1 MSEKVEDKTKSP
13 RGRRGS
19 QPPSKSS
26 NISSAGDDS
35 VDKAKTKRRR
45 SAVFDT
51 SKLSSQLQD
60 EGKKDGDTP
69 KKKTK
74 SSGASGS
81 PSGMRRSVSGGSL
94 KVKSAVKHSGEGDD
108 SGSSNA
114 ASSASRDSRVQQ
126 LKQHERIP
134 STTSDSSMTN
144 EEIQIMGLTLQTKV
158 KKAKSMRLD
167 TEKISSAKSKEDLR
181 DSEAKK
187 SSRKKGGNEPET
199 DTPKDGKKDS
209 EPAGKN
215 ESDEPK
221 KSSRKESRA
230 PKKEDDD
237 AISKNK
243 AASKKSKKHL
253 DATESP
259 RESSDDRKDKEK
271 KKTPRD
277 KESKDKSE
285 PKDKDVKK
293 SRDRAKT
300 TDSKPRPKSMQLPK
314 SPQSVSQKPE
324 DASVGGDAAPPRSPV
339 PSIEQLRQD
348 AAEISFSVSSSPE
361 PSPTKRPEES
371 SSARMP
377 ELPPKVPEPETPAAA
392 TPAAVPAEPT
402 TPKKADTHTENT
414 AATSSSGSV
423 SAIAAAAAA
432 ALANADSA
440 NRTENGAVTPTAS
453 GSQSARDLTDSS
465 TSDSSSRTPAPTTS
479 ADGLVPSSSVQNM
492 IKKFSVPA
500 DVQPQTRPVRSS
512 SGAKPIIKPSGSSS
526 ESRTRRGSTSSNR
539 SSGHHHSSTSSPDK
553 PVAASGASVPTP
565 AAASTDAAVPA
576 TVVTPA
582 SPDHVAKKDSHVT
595 ISVIRRHS
603 SKDIRHSSLTSDGSR
618 SRTSSGTFTREDS
631 RGEPRTPT
639 GTDGENASGSLERHS
654 SGPIKRASSR
664 DFLEGKDPASPE
676 YTKLKDDMRRYR
688 EGYDYYK
695 YKFKEAEQLLA
706 KEGLETFKKE
716 FDEKRRRLREM
727 EDVHKRDQAEIA
739 ELKAKVAQLEAQIK
753 ELKVEQANR
762 KLDSSA
768 SGSMP
773 NNSSSKDLSLSSSSN
788 SLSESGTSGRRASSF
803 RGPPI
808 STSSASLLNL
818 PSETKSGNTTPT
830 SAAIPTTP
838 QPTPKSKGFKVDLN
852 ATLVDLSQ
860 YKRTKKPSWASGKG
874 DLDHR
879 TRVALEVLDTEQ
891 SYVLGLTV
899 LLENYLK
906 PLLKYCKVEPKI
918 AEADVTKIFADGSLE
933 GIFVLNTK
941 LVEQLEERLAMW
953 HEKEELGDIFDK
965 FAPLLKPYSRY
976 GSRYEECLIHVTELQ
991 QKNPKFKKV
1000 FDFYDEHAF
1009 RFSGLRIKDYMIMP
1023 VQRVP
1028 RYTMLLRDLLKHTP
1042 ENHPDY
1048 ANLQSACKKV
1058 EDVASAVNE
1067 GIRQAE
1073 SQTKMAAIIERG
1085 GGFEALMKN
1094 NRSFTKSGVV
1104 PLLLDMS
1111 DRKKGGSKK
1120 DAEILLFNDLV
1131 VAGNFVSKKAE
1142 AHEYSFKFPLV
1153 WVSKDLDEEQANAI
1167 EQEGFDPA
1175 TGWTIRSPDSTW
1187 VVASKD
1193 QVDRNNWI
1201 AAFADALGI
1210 SGDDVANGPREG
1222 KHEFVTRCVYTG
1234 EWLDGG
1240 FYGKGTYVRTDGV
1253 LFDGYWDMRLQAG
1266 FGTITQPGGQ
1276 TVCGWR
1282 VMKPSLEVEPI
1293 ADEFGIFVNS
1303 PLTERD
1309 WSLLMTGA
1317 KEQTYAKGTR
1327 IISQGQV
1334 NSNLYRIKNGT
1345 CRVEKTNDA
1354 GEKIQLATMGPK
1366 TMFGDT
1372 AIVPSMKV
1380 ATADVVADSDN
1391 VEVFQIEVN
1400 ICYEILKS
1408 NPGLSMRFYKQM
1420 ALKLSQRLRNLHAP
1434 PPQKPSEA
1442 KATKSSKAAKKSKA
1456 DSAGEAGADSKDA
1469 PSAAVT
1475 ENEIEEKSK
1484 DKAFTEKFDLDETE
1498 IPIKEY
1504 ECMSKG
1510 VVRKYGTM
1518 YITSHHI
1525 CFEATVFGM
1534 SSQEVIKLDRLTAT
1548 ETKNK
1553 KELRLAIKNK
1563 KWTFIFENGLDEVHS
1578 LIESLRPV
1586 NVKDRR
1592 TTDELGQ
1599 DDSSSGMTR
1608 KGTRRDVN
1616 GTVEGI
1622 TMSKEDWALVQRG
1635 FKLVTF
1641 KKDEDVI
1648 KEGTEMQRIYQIAKG
1663 TCRIQITHPTEGPK
1677 VVGSMETGA
1686 LFGEM
1691 SFLEGKGATASVIA
1705 DSETVEMYILEGHF
1719 INIVFAAHPDL
1730 SGRFYAYLASVIAE
1744 RLNAREKAIAK
1755 AAKKSKKQKE
1765 KEKSSS

>member
-1 MSEKVEDKTKSP
+1 M
-13 RGRRGS
+13 
-19 QPPSKSS
+19 
-26 NISSAGDDS
+26 I
-35 VDKAKTKRRR
+35 
-45 SAVFDT
+45 
-51 SKLSSQLQD
+51 
-60 EGKKDGDTP
+60 
-69 KKKTK
+69 
-74 SSGASGS
+74 
-81 PSGMRRSVSGGSL
+81 
-94 KVKSAVKHSGEGDD
+94 
-108 SGSSNA
+108 
-114 ASSASRDSRVQQ
+114 
-126 LKQHERIP
+126 
-134 STTSDSSMTN
+134 
-144 EEIQIMGLTLQTKV
+144 
-158 KKAKSMRLD
+158 
-167 TEKISSAKSKEDLR
+167 
-181 DSEAKK
+181 
-187 SSRKKGGNEPET
+187 
-199 DTPKDGKKDS
+199 
-209 EPAGKN
+209 
-215 ESDEPK
+215 EPK
-221 KSSRKESRA
+221 KSARKESRA

-237 AISKNK
+237 SIAKNK
-243 AASKKSKKHL
+243 SASKKSKKHL
-253 DATESP
+253 DAAESP
-259 RESSDDRKDKEK
+259 RESSEDRKDKDKEKEPK
-271 KKTPRD
+271 KKDKASAEKSPRD
-277 KESKDKSE
+277 KESKDL
-285 PKDKDVKK
+285 KK
-293 SRDRAKT
+293 SARDRAKT
-300 TDSKPRPKSMQLPK
+300 TESSKSRPKSMQLPK
-314 SPQSVSQKPE
+314 SPQSVAQKPE
-324 DASVGGDAAPPRSPV
+324 DRVAPQSPV

-371 SSARMP
+371 NPRSP
-377 ELPPKVPEPETPAAA
+377 ELPPKPLEPEVHAPATDA
-392 TPAAVPAEPT
+392 PALGGASTEPT
-402 TPKKADTHTENT
+402 TPEKDEAHTET
-414 AATSSSGSV
+414 TPSSSV

-440 NRTENGAVTPTAS
+440 HRTEGGNATPTAS

-465 TSDSSSRTPAPTTS
+465 TSDSSSRTATTTS
-479 ADGLVPSSSVQNM
+479 DSLVPSSSVQNM
-492 IKKFSVPA
+492 IKKFSA
-500 DVQPQTRPVRSS
+500 STDGQPQTRSARSS
-512 SGAKPIIKPSGSSS
+512 SNAKAPIKPSGSSHH
-526 ESRTRRGSTSSNR
+526 ESRRRGSTSSNR
-539 SSGHHHSSTSSPDK
+539 SSGHHSSSSTAASSPDK
-553 PVAASGASVPTP
+553 TPAVAAAVAPAPPTP
-565 AAASTDAAVPA
+565 ADGVPA

-582 SPDHVAKKDSHVT
+582 SPEAKKDSHVT

-618 SRTSSGTFTREDS
+618 SRTTSGTFTREDS
-631 RGEPRTPT
+631 RGEPRSTSTPNVGDDSASS
-639 GTDGENASGSLERHS
+639 GTLERHS
-654 SGPIKRASSR
+654 SGPIKRVSSR
-664 DFLEGKDPASPE
+664 DFLEGKDPSSPE

-716 FDEKRRRLREM
+716 FDEKRKRLREM
-727 EDVHKRDQAEIA
+727 EDVHKRDQTEIA
-739 ELKAKVAQLEAQIK
+739 ELKAKVTQLETQIK
-753 ELKVEQANR
+753 ELKAELANR

-773 NNSSSKDLSLSSSSN
+773 HNTSSKELSLSSSSN
-788 SLSESGTSGRRASSF
+788 SLSESGTGTGSRRATSF

-818 PSETKSGNTTPT
+818 PTENKPNTPTSGNTTPT

-838 QPTPKSKGFKVDLN
+838 QPTQKSKGFKIDLN

-860 YKRTKKPSWASGKG
+860 YKRTKKPAWALGKG

-879 TRVALEVLDTEQ
+879 TRVALEMLDTEQ
-891 SYVLGLTV
+891 SYVLGLSV

-906 PLLKYCKVEPKI
+906 PLVKYCKIEPKI
-918 AEADVTKIFADGSLE
+918 AESDVTKIFADGSLE

-941 LVEQLEERLAMW
+941 LVEQLEERLSIW

-1000 FDFYDEHAF
+1000 FDFYDDHAF
-1009 RFSGLRIKDYMIMP
+1009 RFAGLRIKDYMIMP

-1028 RYTMLLRDLLKHTP
+1028 RYTMLLRDFLKHTP
-1042 ENHPDY
+1042 ENHPDF
-1048 ANLQSACKKV
+1048 ASLQSACKKV

-1094 NRSFTKSGVV
+1094 NRSFIKAGVV
-1104 PLLLDMS
+1104 PLIVDLT
-1111 DRKKGGSKK
+1111 DRKKGGKK
-1120 DAEILLFNDLV
+1120 DGEILLFNDIV
-1131 VAGNFVSKKAE
+1131 VAGSFVHKKAD
-1142 AHEYSFKFPLV
+1142 AFDYSFKFPLV
-1153 WVSKDLDEEQANAI
+1153 WVSKDLDEEQASAI

-1175 TGWTIRSPDSTW
+1175 TGWTIRSPDATW
-1187 VVASKD
+1187 VIASKD
-1193 QVDRNNWI
+1193 QVDRNNWMT
-1201 AAFADALGI
+1201 AFADAMSI
-1210 SGDDVANGPREG
+1210 PIDDVANGPREG
-1222 KHEFVTRCVYTG
+1222 NHEFVSRCLYTG

-1240 FYGKGTYVRTDGV
+1240 FYGKGTYIRPDGV
-1253 LFDGYWDMRLQAG
+1253 LFDGYWDARLQAG
-1266 FGTITQPGGQ
+1266 FGTITQSGSQ

-1282 VMKPSLEVEPI
+1282 VSKHNLDVEPI
-1293 ADEFGIFVNS
+1293 VDEFGIFVNS

-1317 KEQTYAKGTR
+1317 KEQTYAKGAR

-1380 ATADVVADSDN
+1380 ATADVVADADN

-1434 PPQKPSEA
+1434 SLQKPAEA
-1442 KATKSSKAAKKSKA
+1442 KTTKSAKAKKAKA
-1456 DSAGEAGADSKDA
+1456 VGAAEAGADSKDA

-1484 DKAFTEKFDLDETE
+1484 DKAFTEKFDLDESE

-1578 LIESLRPV
+1578 LIENLRPV

-1599 DDSSSGMTR
+1599 DDSSSAMTR

-1641 KKDEDVI
+1641 NKDEDVV

-1719 INIVFAAHPDL
+1719 INIVFAANPDL

-1765 KEKSSS
+1765 KEKTSS